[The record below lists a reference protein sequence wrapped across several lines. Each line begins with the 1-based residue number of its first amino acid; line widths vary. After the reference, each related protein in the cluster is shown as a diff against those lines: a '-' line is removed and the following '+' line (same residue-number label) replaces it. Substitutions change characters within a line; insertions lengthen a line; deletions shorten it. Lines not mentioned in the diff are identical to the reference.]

1 MTVVQV
7 LSYKD
12 LAWPSDILSIP
23 WTRLASCLL
32 AGRPRKNVK
41 GNVLGSENMENIVV
55 TNRSEAG
62 LARRA
67 ATRKKYLLLK
77 GGRLEA
83 LRITADD
90 LVEDL
95 ATKTLSGGTWV
106 NVKIHGR
113 NRPARA
119 PHLSDVE
126 RDLSELKK
134 LVAALAVRSVAHA
147 EVTSVDRSGMTVLD
161 AEAAEQMLDIPP
173 EPTETLR
180 NLLALR

>member
-1 MTVVQV
+1 MTVVQA

-32 AGRPRKNVK
+32 AFRTGQGS
-41 GNVLGSENMENIVV
+41 GNTEDIIVS
-55 TNRSEAG
+55 NRSKAG

-67 ATRKKYLLLK
+67 ATRKKQLLLK
-77 GGRLEA
+77 GGRMEA

-90 LVEDL
+90 LLEDL
-95 ATKTLSGGTWV
+95 ATKPLSGGTWV

-113 NRPARA
+113 NHPARA

-126 RDLSELKK
+126 RDLSEQKK
-134 LVAALAVRSVAHA
+134 LVAALAIRSVAHG
-147 EVTSVDRSGMTVLD
+147 EVTSVDTTSMTVLD
-161 AEAAEQMLDIPP
+161 AETAEQMLDSPP
-173 EPTETLR
+173 EPTKALCNLFVLR
-180 NLLALR
+180 

>member
-1 MTVVQV
+1 M
-7 LSYKD
+7 
-12 LAWPSDILSIP
+12 
-23 WTRLASCLL
+23 
-32 AGRPRKNVK
+32 
-41 GNVLGSENMENIVV
+41 
-55 TNRSEAG
+55 
-62 LARRA
+62 
-67 ATRKKYLLLK
+67 
-77 GGRLEA
+77 EA

-106 NVKIHGR
+106 TVKIQGR

-147 EVTSVDRSGMTVLD
+147 EITSVASSGMTVLA
-161 AEAAEQMLDIPP
+161 AEAAEQMLDAPP
-173 EPTETLR
+173 EPTEALR